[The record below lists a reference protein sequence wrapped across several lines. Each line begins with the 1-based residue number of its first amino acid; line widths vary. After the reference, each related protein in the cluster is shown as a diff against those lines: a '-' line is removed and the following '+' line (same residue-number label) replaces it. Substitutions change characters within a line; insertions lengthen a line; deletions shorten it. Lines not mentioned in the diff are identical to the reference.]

1 MESALGD
8 SADLKDNVEFAK
20 VFMTG
25 RSQAV
30 RLPKSCR
37 FDTDEVVAR
46 RVGHSVVLS
55 PKDDDWATSL
65 RALFDGMRDG
75 ADLKRAPEW
84 RQSARKPLR

>member
-1 MESALGD
+1 MIGTDEI
-8 SADLKDNVEFAK
+8 AK

-37 FDTDEVVAR
+37 FETAEVVVR

-55 PKDDDWATSL
+55 PKDDDWAAAV
-65 RALFDGMRDG
+65 RALFEGLG
-75 ADLKRAPEW
+75 EGSELKRAADW
-84 RQSARKPLR
+84 KQAARKPLR

>member
-1 MESALGD
+1 MISNDE
-8 SADLKDNVEFAK
+8 VAK

-37 FDTDEVVAR
+37 FDTAEVVVR

-55 PKDDDWATSL
+55 PKDDDWAAAV
-65 RALFDGMRDG
+65 RALFDGFAEG
-75 ADLKRAPEW
+75 SDLKRAPEW
-84 RQSARKPLR
+84 KQPARKPLR

>member
-1 MESALGD
+1 MPNDIEASEVTNID
-8 SADLKDNVEFAK
+8 EVAK

-37 FDTDEVVAR
+37 FDTSEVVVR

-55 PKDDDWATSL
+55 PKDDDWAAAMQ
-65 RALFDGMRDG
+65 ALFAGF
-75 ADLKRAPEW
+75 ADAAELERAPDW
-84 RQSARKPLR
+84 KQRARKPLR

>member
-1 MESALGD
+1 MISTDE
-8 SADLKDNVEFAK
+8 VAK

-37 FDTDEVVAR
+37 FDTAEVVAR

-55 PKDDDWATSL
+55 PKDDDWADAL
-65 RALFDGMRDG
+65 RALFDGFAG
-75 ADLKRAPEW
+75 GSDLERAPDW
-84 RQSARKPLR
+84 KQRARKPLR

>member
-1 MESALGD
+1 MNAPEE
-8 SADLKDNVEFAK
+8 VAK

-37 FDTDEVVAR
+37 FDTAEVVVR

-55 PKDDDWATSL
+55 PKDDDWAAAVTSL
-65 RALFDGMRDG
+65 FEGLAQG
-75 ADLKRAPEW
+75 ADLKRAADW
-84 RQSARKPLR
+84 KAAARKPLR

>member
-1 MESALGD
+1 MTDIAKPSDTTEL
-8 SADLKDNVEFAK
+8 AK

-37 FDTDEVVAR
+37 FDTAEVVVR

-55 PKDDDWATSL
+55 PKDDDREAAV
-65 RALFDGMRDG
+65 RALFAGLAEDS
-75 ADLKRAPEW
+75 DLKRAPEW
-84 RQSARKPLR
+84 KQPVRKSLR

>member
-1 MESALGD
+1 MSAREE
-8 SADLKDNVEFAK
+8 VAK

-37 FDTDEVVAR
+37 FDTAEVVVR

-55 PKDDDWATSL
+55 PKDDDWSAAVT
-65 RALFDGMRDG
+65 ALFAGMADD
-75 ADLKRAPEW
+75 ADLERAAQWKQPG
-84 RQSARKPLR
+84 RKPLR

>member
-1 MESALGD
+1 MISTDE
-8 SADLKDNVEFAK
+8 VAK

-37 FDTDEVVAR
+37 FDTAEVVVR

-55 PKDDDWATSL
+55 PKDDDWAEAV
-65 RALFDGMRDG
+65 RALFDGFAG
-75 ADLKRAPEW
+75 ASDLERAPDW
-84 RQSARKPLR
+84 KQRVRKPLR

>member
-1 MESALGD
+1 
-8 SADLKDNVEFAK
+8 LKAISSDEVAK

-37 FDTDEVVAR
+37 FETAEVVVR

-55 PKDDDWATSL
+55 PKDDNWASAVRSL
-65 RALFDGMRDG
+65 FEGFAE
-75 ADLKRAPEW
+75 APDLQRAPEW
-84 RQSARKPLR
+84 RQPARKPLR

>member
-1 MESALGD
+1 MIGNDE
-8 SADLKDNVEFAK
+8 VAK

-37 FDTDEVVAR
+37 FDTAEVVVR

-55 PKDDDWATSL
+55 PKDDDWAEAV
-65 RALFDGMRDG
+65 RALFDGFAG
-75 ADLKRAPEW
+75 SSGLERAPDW
-84 RQSARKPLR
+84 KQRVRKPLR

>member
-1 MESALGD
+1 MND
-8 SADLKDNVEFAK
+8 SADEPKDTVEVAK

-37 FDTDEVVAR
+37 FDAAEVVVR

-55 PKDDDWATSL
+55 PKDDDWAGAV
-65 RALFDGMRDG
+65 RALFDAMAEG
-75 ADLKRAPEW
+75 ADLQRVPPW
-84 RQSARKPLR
+84 RQRARKPLR

>member
-1 MESALGD
+1 MPSDE
-8 SADLKDNVEFAK
+8 VAK

-37 FDTDEVVAR
+37 FDTAEVVVR

-55 PKDDDWATSL
+55 PKDDDWASAV
-65 RALFDGMRDG
+65 RAMFEGFAEG
-75 ADLKRAPEW
+75 GDLQRPPQW
-84 RQSARKPLR
+84 RQRARKALR